1 MFHVFLFVIAVW
13 VICDVVTVMV
23 VEQLNVVAMVTTNL
37 ILLNNLENIKLK
49 MLQKC
54 KCIIY

>member
-1 MFHVFLFVIAVW
+1 MYHVFLFVIAVW
-13 VICDVVTVMV
+13 VVCDVVTVMV
-23 VEQLNVVAMVTTNL
+23 VKQLNVVAMVMTNL